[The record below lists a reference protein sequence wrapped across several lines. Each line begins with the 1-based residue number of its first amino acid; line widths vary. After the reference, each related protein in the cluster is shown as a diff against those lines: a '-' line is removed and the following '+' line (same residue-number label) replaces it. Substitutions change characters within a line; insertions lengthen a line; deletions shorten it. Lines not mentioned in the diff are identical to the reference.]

1 MDVDQ
6 ASLIS
11 SRRLPVERL
20 NRFMDLL
27 RFAIAP
33 DASDQEIE
41 DELTS
46 IYGRFEVA
54 YRGHQTNF
62 VSLKVF
68 KENAIRRQKDFFGVL
83 KWAAR
88 ADATED
94 DCQAVVTHSVFWP
107 KPVLKGARSI
117 ELEEIAVV
125 NSWNAKFVYDA
136 PLYGL
141 KRHITREIE
150 LIKERG
156 KKVYARYCSIVQSSG
171 MGKSR
176 LIDELSKKDF
186 VIPINL
192 RPEDSKGYPP
202 PDHELRRFLALGDGD
217 NADLAYS
224 RACHFMLALFEET
237 EILLNKFNAPNRA
250 DRIYRF
256 REYMSRGQ
264 DMTSTGKDRKSFY
277 EGVVARANRSMNAPR
292 GVDANQLREAFDN
305 LKNVVND
312 PSSRDLCPEDTHV
325 DIYVM
330 FDEAHSLTN
339 PFSEHDSRS
348 PFTELRRTLRVFVK
362 KPIWSFFLSTTG
374 KITQFSQS
382 RSADPSNRIRLG
394 ELLTPGPYIYLGFDQ
409 LMETRKIS
417 KRNTLEDV
425 TLLECIA
432 HMGRPLWGGYYDH
445 GDNDTR
451 GDLLDFAQEKLLCG
465 PGGEGL
471 SDAQTYAVLS
481 QRLALDIDTSQ
492 YLLPSVTHLTPTE
505 IVHEQISN
513 HMRVCISVGKG
524 FESMRAVAS
533 SEPILSEAAYLVMK
547 GGHGFNLPVALE
559 KVLSGFAVSQGARG
573 ELLVAAWFT
582 WARDHAV
589 GRKGD
594 PPDGALCHIFT
605 VKELLQSLFSASTI
619 RSILKTKPSLSP
631 GGEQNQPPFEKVF
644 KDAAMH
650 FNHFIKPYEHDVLAR
665 KYLIRFM
672 ARGAAALGANC
683 QPGFNAVYPYL
694 YGGTDLDMQKLG
706 FMIVQVKNDPDLDR
720 SDFNELFKR
729 MDPFKCKL
737 LHESDKQDGP
747 FPIPI
752 IRFLFTLSSGDTP
765 TLERMKYDSPS
776 DGATTLGTNGQPLFT
791 SYDYVCS
798 GVSGDI
804 LLPVAA
810 GPPDKWEALVNKRV
824 GWDALFKSSNEEEIL
839 RSQLP
844 STGINEIHDRSWWND
859 T

>member
-41 DELTS
+41 DELAL

-54 YRGHQTNF
+54 YRGLKTDY
-62 VSLKVF
+62 VSQIVF
-68 KENAIRRQKDFFGVL
+68 EENAIREKVDFINVF
-83 KWAAR
+83 KRAAR

-202 PDHELRRFLALGDGD
+202 PDHELRRFLALGGGD

-224 RACHFMLALFEET
+224 RACHFMLALFKET
-237 EILLNKFNAPNRA
+237 AILLNRLDAPNRA
-250 DRIYRF
+250 DRIHRF

-277 EGVVARANRSMNAPR
+277 EGVVARANGSMNAHR

-312 PSSRDLCPEDTHV
+312 PSPRDLRPEDTHV

-348 PFTELRRTLRVFVK
+348 PFTELRRTLRVFAK
-362 KPIWSFFLSTTG
+362 KPIWTFFLSTTG
-374 KITQFSQS
+374 KITQFSQP
-382 RSADPSNRIRLG
+382 RSADPSNHIRRG

-425 TLLECIA
+425 TLLECVA

-445 GDNDTR
+445 GDN
-451 GDLLDFAQEKLLCG
+451 EKLLCG
-465 PGGEGL
+465 PGSEGL

-492 YLLPSVTHLTPTE
+492 YLLPSATPLTPTE

-547 GGHGFNLPVALE
+547 GGHGFSLPVALE

-573 ELLVAAWFT
+573 ELFVAAWFT

-594 PPDGALCHIFT
+594 PSDGVLCHTFS
-605 VKELLQSLFSASTI
+605 VKELFQSLFSASTI
-619 RSILKTKPSLSP
+619 RSILKTKPSLCP
-631 GGEQNQPPFEKVF
+631 QKEKENQPLFEKVF
-644 KDAAMH
+644 DGATMH
-650 FNHFIKPYEHDVLAR
+650 FNHFVKPYEHDVLAR

-672 ARGAAALGANC
+672 ARGAAALGSNC
-683 QPGFNAVYPYL
+683 QPGFDAVYPYL
-694 YGGTDLDMQKLG
+694 YGGIDLDMQKLG
-706 FMIVQVKNDPDLDR
+706 FIIVQVKNDPDISR
-720 SDFNELFKR
+720 SDFNELFKK
-729 MDPFKCKL
+729 MDPFKYKL
-737 LHESDKQDGP
+737 LDESDKKDGT

-752 IRFLFTLSSGDTP
+752 IRILFTLSSRGTP
-765 TLERMKYDSPS
+765 TLERMKYDSPL
-776 DGATTLGTNGQPLFT
+776 DGAMTLDINGQPLFT

-798 GVSGDI
+798 GVSSDI
-804 LLPVAA
+804 LLPVVA

-824 GWDALFKSSNEEEIL
+824 GWDALFKSSNEDEIL

-844 STGINEIHDRSWWND
+844 STGTNEIHDRSWWND